1 MGKKLHCYKL
11 SGYYESSEY
20 YRITNLESYD
30 GSLPNDTYYKPTSDW
45 RLFINYKLQPH
56 NDLKL
61 WHKHIDFVT
70 FKIVD
75 IPSLQKV
82 LDKMLIKISCGY
94 VSRYERES
102 LKTVPYVLKKI
113 IAIEYLM
120 VEISIFNDVY
130 FLEDCGQFIIPFS
143 DSPKGQNIRWKNIH
157 LKRK

>member
-1 MGKKLHCYKL
+1 
-11 SGYYESSEY
+11 
-20 YRITNLESYD
+20 
-30 GSLPNDTYYKPTSDW
+30 
-45 RLFINYKLQPH
+45 
-56 NDLKL
+56 
-61 WHKHIDFVT
+61 
-70 FKIVD
+70 
-75 IPSLQKV
+75 
-82 LDKMLIKISCGY
+82 MLIKISCVY